1 MIAAADG
8 RLPVERFM
16 AEHMRIETPIPGKA
30 NELGALL
37 GDAMALIR
45 SRG

>member
-1 MIAAADG
+1 
-8 RLPVERFM
+8 M
-16 AEHMRIETPIPGKA
+16 AEHMRIDAQTPGKA

-37 GDAMALIR
+37 GAAMTLIR